1 VNHLWPELKLANL
14 DDILLNNRTHAI
26 ANSAHIKYQESNS
39 AYS

>member
-26 ANSAHIKYQESNS
+26 ANSAQINYQESNS